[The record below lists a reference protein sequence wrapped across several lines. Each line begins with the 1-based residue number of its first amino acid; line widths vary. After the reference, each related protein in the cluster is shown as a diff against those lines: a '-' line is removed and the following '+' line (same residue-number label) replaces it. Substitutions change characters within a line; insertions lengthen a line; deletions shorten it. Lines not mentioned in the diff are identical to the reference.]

1 MVGSLTGGRIAAPKR
16 VFWLRTATPS
26 AGTSKRAAM
35 RTIAVAVA
43 ALASAAISSGLADAK
58 TPHHARAKAR
68 PAAKAVISPISS
80 DQARAVAELAKAGL
94 AIQADL
100 NEAIAS
106 ASGDPM
112 SRRRET
118 DRVVYIECFQVLEGA
133 TAELTGNLKE
143 LLVATATAN
152 LAKDPTDLNTSLSFT
167 RLALDDV
174 GTSVDL
180 VQKLTSQRPSPVC
193 RSSRDYRD
201 QAGRLQSF
209 AHEVRGVTDDLAVAT
224 GPQ

>member
-1 MVGSLTGGRIAAPKR
+1 
-16 VFWLRTATPS
+16 
-26 AGTSKRAAM
+26 M
-35 RTIAVAVA
+35 RTFAIAVA
-43 ALASAAISSGLADAK
+43 ALASAAIAPGVADAK
-58 TPHHARAKAR
+58 TPHHARGGAR
-68 PAAKAVISPISS
+68 PAAKAVTSPISS
-80 DQARAVAELAKAGL
+80 DQAKAVAELAKAGL

-106 ASGDPM
+106 ASEGGQL
-112 SRRRET
+112 SRRRDT

-143 LLVATATAN
+143 LLVAAATAN

-174 GTSVDL
+174 GASVVL
-180 VQKLTSQRPSPVC
+180 IQKLTSQRPSPVC

-201 QAGRLQSF
+201 QVGRLQTF
-209 AHEVRGVTDDLAVAT
+209 AHEVRGLADDLAVAT